1 MELIR
6 GHHNIRA
13 RHHCCVLTIGNFDGI
28 HLGHQA
34 LIKQLTTLASTA
46 GLPSMLMLF
55 EPQPQEFFAGNNA
68 PARLTRLREKLHVLG
83 TTAVDKVL
91 CVRFSRDFANQ
102 TAEHFIE
109 ALLVKRL
116 GIQTIVVGDDFR
128 FGRNGAG
135 NRDLLR
141 LSGER
146 YGFQTVTSTTHQ
158 LNGRRVSSSWVREA
172 LAQGQMELVTQL
184 LGRRYSI
191 QGRVARGDRIGRT
204 LGYPTANIPLRRQV
218 VPLVGVYATQVLG
231 LATEPLASVA
241 YVGSRPTLDG
251 VDVRL
256 EVHLFDFDAD
266 IYGRAIEVEFLQQ
279 IRGDQRFDSMD
290 QLKMQMDRDA
300 AQAKTVFG
308 NGANQAALPC

>member
-6 GHHNIRA
+6 GYHNIRP
-13 RHHCCVLTIGNFDGI
+13 RHHGCVLTIGNFDGI

-34 LIKQLTTLASTA
+34 LIDQLMALAAETN
-46 GLPSMLMLF
+46 LPSTLMLF
-55 EPQPQEFFAGNNA
+55 EPQPQEFFAGDNA
-68 PARLTRLREKLHVLG
+68 PARLTRLREKLHILS
-83 TTAVDKVL
+83 TTAVDRVL
-91 CVRFSRDFANQ
+91 CLRFNRSFANQ
-102 TAEHFIE
+102 SAEHFIDD
-109 ALLVKRL
+109 LLVKQL
-116 GIQTIVVGDDFR
+116 GIKTIVIGDDFR

-135 NRDLLR
+135 NRDLLQ

-146 YGFQTVTSTTHQ
+146 YGFQTVTSATHQ

-172 LAQGQMELVTQL
+172 LAQGQMALVEQL

-191 QGRVARGDRIGRT
+191 QGHVVRGDQIGRT

-231 LATEPLASVA
+231 LANNPLPSVA

-251 VDVRL
+251 IDVRL
-256 EVHLFDFDAD
+256 EVHLFDFDKD

-279 IRGDQRFDSMD
+279 IRGDQRFDSMAE
-290 QLKMQMDRDA
+290 LREQMNKDA
-300 AQAKTVFG
+300 AQARALFSQQS
-308 NGANQAALPC
+308 NQVAPSC